1 MEHRHTIRICKTD
14 DAKQI
19 VYAEVY
25 VPMVPDSQGDFM
37 TAEGIE
43 MIAYD
48 FMKNGRVTKID
59 TNHDLEENGSFVI
72 ESFIAR
78 PNDPDFIEGAWVMA
92 VHIADDN
99 VWQMVKDGRLNG
111 FSMYGKGRRVERVI
125 ELDIPDSGIIKGSV
139 KRDKDHDHDH
149 QYIVKFDMKGNFLG
163 GETGPAIGGDETHV
177 HSIRKG
183 TATEDTNGH
192 SHRFSFLEAVN
203 ASEID
208 DAN

>member
-1 MEHRHTIRICKTD
+1 MKHQHKIHICKTD

-37 TAEGIE
+37 TAAGIE
-43 MIAYD
+43 LIAYD
-48 FMKNGRVTKID
+48 FMKNGRVSRID
-59 TNHDLEENGSFVI
+59 TNHDLEENGSFVV

-78 PNDPDFIEGAWVMA
+78 PGDSDFIEGAWVMA

-111 FSMYGKGRRVERVI
+111 FSMYGQGHRVERVI
-125 ELDIPDSGIIKGSV
+125 EMDIPDSGIIKGRV
-139 KRDKDHDHDH
+139 AKEDYDHLHD
-149 QYIVKFDMKGNFLG
+149 YAVKFDTKGKFLG

-192 SHRFSFLEAVN
+192 SHRFSFLEAVT
-203 ASEID
+203 ASETAD
-208 DAN
+208 EN